1 VKRASDIRTLVIA
14 AMAAGCAGTQATPA
28 ASPRNA
34 PVETGATWRAAT
46 PETYDPG
53 SMWVCR
59 PDLPADACRE
69 NRDSTELRAD
79 GSTVVIPF
87 VARAGPAADCFYVYP
102 TVDLAM
108 TPGNHTD
115 FSDTDRM
122 REWTFGQVAR
132 FGETCRLFAPLYRQ
146 MTFGTY
152 FGSDEEHAHGFELA
166 YADVLASFQW
176 YLAHADASRPLVL
189 VGHSQGAQLIERLL
203 QSLFDGESDQAR
215 ALRARLLVAM
225 PIGGDVQ
232 VAEGS
237 TTGGTFQHIP
247 LCTAQ
252 ADLGCVVAFGTFLP
266 KGSKNPWPGA
276 PPKGMREACV
286 NPAAPGD
293 EGPHLLSGAVY
304 PTRSR
309 FRDGMPGSAIA
320 STPFVAVP
328 DFYTAQCVDGR
339 DGFRYLAVD
348 EARTPGDARP
358 SPVSFDWYGW
368 KTRLGLHVLDF
379 QLAQEDLI
387 RAVRRRLER
396 FRQIQPP
403 ALAGFPG
410 KAIGA
415 QR

>member
-1 VKRASDIRTLVIA
+1 VKCAGVVWSLVIA
-14 AMAAGCAGTQATPA
+14 LAAAGCAGTEAVPA
-28 ASPRNA
+28 ASPQSASAESGAGWR
-34 PVETGATWRAAT
+34 PVTS
-46 PETYDPG
+46 ETYDAA

-69 NRDSTELRAD
+69 NRDATELRAD
-79 GSTVVIPF
+79 GRDVVVPF
-87 VARAGPAADCFYVYP
+87 VPGAGPAADCFYVYP
-102 TVDLAM
+102 TVDLTM

-152 FGSDEEHAHGFELA
+152 FGSDEEHAHRFELA
-166 YADVLASFQW
+166 YADVLASFRW

-189 VGHSQGAQLIERLL
+189 IGHSQGAQMIERLL
-203 QSLFDGESDQAR
+203 QSLFDGGSDQAT

-232 VAEGS
+232 VADGS
-237 TTGGTFQHIP
+237 MTGGTFQRIP
-247 LCTAQ
+247 LCAAQ

-266 KGSKNPWPGA
+266 KGAKNPWPGA
-276 PPKGMREACV
+276 PPKGKREACV

-304 PTRSR
+304 PTHSR
-309 FRDGMPGSAIA
+309 YRDGMPGSGIA
-320 STPFVAVP
+320 STPFVVVP
-328 DFYTAQCVDGR
+328 DFYTARCVDGR

-348 EARTPGDARP
+348 EARAVGDARP

-379 QLAQEDLI
+379 QLAQDDLI
-387 RAVRRRLER
+387 RIVRRRLER
-396 FRQIQPP
+396 FRQAPSQ
-403 ALAGFPG
+403 AFAGSPG

-415 QR
+415 ER